1 MAALISATVALGTF
15 EYVVAPGLE
24 RATESPYPSYYFRPT
39 LRPTESD
46 ESKDVLREIR
56 GPISFVIFITA
67 VAIMIE
73 AAVIFT
79 RLRFVGINI
88 TVLLSVVSLF

>member
-15 EYVVAPGLE
+15 EYDIAPGLE
-24 RATESPYPSYYFRPT
+24 RATESPYYFRPT
-39 LRPTESD
+39 LRPTVSD

-56 GPISFVIFITA
+56 GPISFVIVITA

-73 AAVIFT
+73 AAVILT